1 MSNVYNLY
9 THGEILI
16 NINDHLL
23 QNIHLKTIMERIQQI
38 VKQGNYIQQYERMV
52 KRYPMAVH
60 QTVESLSLL
69 TFLIPGRF
77 GDAEIMSEGTYVLF
91 NLLHLYHGRISDRDR
106 KRTGGE
112 AWAWRGIL
120 TVLHEAGVIAEM
132 LALTRG
138 GEDRRWRTITIIEV
152 LKLII
157 RARINFFSYFTGSGY
172 DLQMLADGG
181 RFSPPLIPSVQQQGR
196 GRGEQ
201 PVGRSPLQQRDRLKM
216 GAKVRSWRRQSS
228 DNLVYDAIRK
238 RSKRL
243 LFLGESLHLLRP
255 LIYVGLRRRFGGDSW
270 VPWLLSCI
278 LDVFSIRISNTGIKQ
293 CRENDINV
301 STTDVNTTNSAEI
314 QRRYMSL
321 LMYFMRDPLY
331 QVFSGPIFESIF
343 GTLAKIPLLGFFFEY
358 FLDMLDYMKRYY
370 FFWSGI

>member
-1 MSNVYNLY
+1 MTNVYNLY

-157 RARINFFSYFTGSGY
+157 RN
-172 DLQMLADGG
+172 
-181 RFSPPLIPSVQQQGR
+181 
-196 GRGEQ
+196 
-201 PVGRSPLQQRDRLKM
+201 RSIVLEYRYVYLCTYRL
-216 GAKVRSWRRQSS
+216 R
-228 DNLVYDAIRK
+228 
-238 RSKRL
+238 
-243 LFLGESLHLLRP
+243 
-255 LIYVGLRRRFGGDSW
+255 
-270 VPWLLSCI
+270 CI
-278 LDVFSIRISNTGIKQ
+278 ATT
-293 CRENDINV
+293 
-301 STTDVNTTNSAEI
+301 ST
-314 QRRYMSL
+314 
-321 LMYFMRDPLY
+321 
-331 QVFSGPIFESIF
+331 
-343 GTLAKIPLLGFFFEY
+343 
-358 FLDMLDYMKRYY
+358 
-370 FFWSGI
+370 